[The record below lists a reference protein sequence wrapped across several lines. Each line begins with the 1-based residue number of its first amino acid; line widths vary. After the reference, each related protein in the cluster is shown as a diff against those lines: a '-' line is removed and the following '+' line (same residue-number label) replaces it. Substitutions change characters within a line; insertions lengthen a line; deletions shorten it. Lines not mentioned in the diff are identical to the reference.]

1 MKTTKKLEK
10 IQVKNRTKT
19 ILLTTAIV
27 EVKHK
32 LILFLLN
39 MDFIILHVL
48 EVYLQ
53 SINRKC

>member
-19 ILLTTAIV
+19 ILLMTAIV

-32 LILFLLN
+32 LILFLLK

-48 EVYLQ
+48 EVSPIDQ
-53 SINRKC
+53 